1 MKILQNFKVRLT
13 LWYLLLLIAAIM
25 IFSLTSYFLLQ
36 HSLSQSTIDP
46 WDVNIAQTRNA
57 ADGTQQVTGF
67 LGLSTQIGVPQNPTV
82 LIQTYT
88 RSEFAP
94 IGFR

>member
-1 MKILQNFKVRLT
+1 
-13 LWYLLLLIAAIM
+13 
-25 IFSLTSYFLLQ
+25 
-36 HSLSQSTIDP
+36 
-46 WDVNIAQTRNA
+46 VNIAQTRNA

-88 RSEFAP
+88 RSELLQSGSDDIKVDVPNTGNVLSINKNCWQVLAHQTIRLFDYMSFVAGYP
-94 IGFR
+94 R